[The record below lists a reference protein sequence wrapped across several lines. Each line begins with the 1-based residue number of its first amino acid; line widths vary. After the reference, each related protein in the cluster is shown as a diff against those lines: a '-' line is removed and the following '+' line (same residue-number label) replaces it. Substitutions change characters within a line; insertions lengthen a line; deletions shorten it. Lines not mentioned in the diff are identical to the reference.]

1 MYLLSFVSVI
11 LLTGVM
17 CAFSFGVNINYVSR
31 MLDFPTIFYLVLF
44 LIPLLISGGLLK
56 DFNNAF
62 RLGIGKKTAESL
74 IELKRA
80 KESVSLTI
88 KIMISLSIFIC
99 AVQGIA
105 IIYSMNDLSALGP
118 CFSVALLS
126 LIYGM
131 GIALI
136 LLPLQ
141 ARLNIQIQEFISKKE

>member
-1 MYLLSFVSVI
+1 MYLLSIISVF

-17 CAFSFGVNINYVSR
+17 CAISFGMDLSYAARLVD
-31 MLDFPTIFYLVLF
+31 LPTICLLLLF

-62 RLGIGKKTAESL
+62 RLGIGKKAAESL
-74 IELKRA
+74 MELKRA
-80 KESVSLTI
+80 KESVSLAI
-88 KIMISLSIFIC
+88 KIMISLSVFVC
-99 AVQGIA
+99 AVQGIGV
-105 IIYSMNDLSALGP
+105 IYSMDDPWLLGP
-118 CFSVALLS
+118 YFSVSLLS

-141 ARLNIQIQEFISKKE
+141 ARLNIKIQEFISEKE

>member
-1 MYLLSFVSVI
+1 MYLLSIISVI
-11 LLTGVM
+11 ILTGAM
-17 CAFSFGVNINYVSR
+17 CAFSFGMDINYVPR
-31 MLDFPTIFYLVLF
+31 VIDFPTIFFLVLF

-62 RLGIGKKTAESL
+62 RLGIGKKPAESL
-74 IELKRA
+74 MELKRA

-99 AVQGIA
+99 AIQGIN
-105 IIYSMNDLSALGP
+105 ILYSMNDPATLGP
-118 CFSVALLS
+118 SFSIALLS

-141 ARLNIQIQEFISKKE
+141 ARLNIKIQEFISEKE

>member
-1 MYLLSFVSVI
+1 MYLLSIICVI

-17 CAFSFGVNINYVSR
+17 CVISFGLDLSYVAR
-31 MLDFPTIFYLVLF
+31 LVDFPTVCLLLLF

-62 RLGIGKKTAESL
+62 RLGMGKKVAESL
-74 IELKRA
+74 MELKRA

-88 KIMISLSIFIC
+88 KIMLSLSVFVC
-99 AVQGIA
+99 AVQGIGV
-105 IIYSMNDLSALGP
+105 IYSMNDPWLLGP
-118 CFSVALLS
+118 YFSMSLLS
-126 LIYGM
+126 LVYGM

-141 ARLNIQIQEFISKKE
+141 ARLNIKIQEFISEKE

>member
-17 CAFSFGVNINYVSR
+17 CANSFGTNMSFFARVR
-31 MLDFPTIFYLVLF
+31 DFPAAFLLVLF
-44 LIPLLISGGLLK
+44 LILLLISSGLLK

-62 RLGIGKKTAESL
+62 RLEIGKKTAESL
-74 IELKRA
+74 IELRRA
-80 KESVSLTI
+80 KESVNFAI
-88 KIMISLSIFIC
+88 KIMKNLSVFIC
-99 AVQGIA
+99 AIQGIV
-105 IIYSMNDLSALGP
+105 ILYKLNDLSALGP
-118 CFSVALLS
+118 YIVTALLS

-141 ARLNIQIQEFISKKE
+141 TRLNIKIQEFISEKE

>member
-1 MYLLSFVSVI
+1 MYLLSIISVI
-11 LLTGVM
+11 ILTGVM
-17 CAFSFGVNINYVSR
+17 CAFSFGMDINYVSR
-31 MLDFPTIFYLVLF
+31 VIDFPTIFFLILF

-74 IELKRA
+74 MELKRA

-99 AVQGIA
+99 AIQGIG
-105 IIYSMNDLSALGP
+105 IIYSMDDPWLLGP
-118 CFSVALLS
+118 YFSVALLS

-141 ARLNIQIQEFISKKE
+141 ARLNIKMQEFISEKE

>member
-17 CAFSFGVNINYVSR
+17 CANSFGSNISFFARVR
-31 MLDFPTIFYLVLF
+31 DFPAAFLLVLF
-44 LIPLLISGGLLK
+44 LIPLLISAGLLR

-74 IELKRA
+74 LELRRA

-88 KIMISLSIFIC
+88 KIMKSLSVFIC
-99 AVQGIA
+99 AIQGIV
-105 IIYSMNDLSALGP
+105 ILYKLHDLSALGP
-118 CFSVALLS
+118 YIVTALLS

-131 GIALI
+131 GIVLI

-141 ARLNIQIQEFISKKE
+141 ARLKIKIQEFIREKE